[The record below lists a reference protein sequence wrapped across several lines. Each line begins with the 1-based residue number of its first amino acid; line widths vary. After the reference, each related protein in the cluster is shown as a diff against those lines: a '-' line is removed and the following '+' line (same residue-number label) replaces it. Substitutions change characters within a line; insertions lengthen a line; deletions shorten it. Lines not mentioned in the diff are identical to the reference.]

1 VFASVSEENA
11 VLWRPLHTISPTRVL
26 DPHAT
31 GPMRRPVTMPIVLA
45 PVAASGQRP
54 ADRRLPGVLG
64 RYLTGV
70 FVLTTLVLVT
80 APAAPSERPNPTA
93 ASALERIQID
103 GGGINTLTRTGMRAT
118 AWTTAHAIQRQR
130 DLLAPNPLATRLLAP
145 LATRLNAW
153 RALNADR
160 LAWCAMT
167 AVAVLVG
174 YGVLGRPRSRTWALM
189 LLLLLAWTVAAT
201 RPQAT
206 LHAAQTPGLATS
218 RLAVAL
224 VGPHDHD
231 ERPAVAQAKLGD
243 QFWTAFV
250 TQPFSRVQ
258 TGSSILAQAPPEQ
271 RTGLLG
277 LLGRQVAELNQR
289 MLGGHSLERALIATL
304 ALLAT
309 LPFAAAV
316 AACAMAAWLA
326 QILLLLLCLASLV
339 TVPLL
344 LDRHSRPLLVRWWLR
359 PLAGALALTAVAT
372 LASIGVTELAV
383 ALAGAGEAVAR
394 LLTGA
399 AFAALF
405 VALTGWSLRRWAR
418 RLTHADAA
426 TTTAGRP
433 AQADQPNPEAS
444 VA

>member
-1 VFASVSEENA
+1 
-11 VLWRPLHTISPTRVL
+11 
-26 DPHAT
+26 
-31 GPMRRPVTMPIVLA
+31 
-45 PVAASGQRP
+45 
-54 ADRRLPGVLG
+54 VLG
-64 RYLTGV
+64 RYLAGI

-80 APAAPSERPNPTA
+80 APAAPSERPKPTA
-93 ASALERIQID
+93 APALERIQVD
-103 GGGINTLTRTGMRAT
+103 GGGINTLTRTGMRAA
-118 AWTTAHAIQRQR
+118 AWTAAHAVQRQR
-130 DLLAPNPLATRLLAP
+130 DLLAPGPLASRLLGP

-160 LAWCAMT
+160 LAWSAVT

-189 LLLLLAWTVAAT
+189 VLLLLAWTVAAT

-206 LHAAQTPGLATS
+206 LRAAQTPGLATS
-218 RLAVAL
+218 RVAIVL
-224 VGPHDHD
+224 VSPHDD
-231 ERPAVAQAKLGD
+231 DRPAVAQAKLGD
-243 QFWTAFV
+243 AFWTAFV
-250 TQPFSRVQ
+250 TQPYSRVQ

-277 LLGRQVAELNQR
+277 LLGRQVAQLNQR
-289 MLGGHSLERALIATL
+289 MTGGHGLERALIATL
-304 ALLAT
+304 ALAST

-326 QILLLLLCLASLV
+326 QSLLLLLCLASLV

-344 LDRHSRPLLVRWWLR
+344 LLDGHARPLLVRWWLR
-359 PLAGALALTAVAT
+359 PLAGALALVAAAT

-383 ALAGAGEAVAR
+383 ALAGAGEAIAR

-399 AFAALF
+399 VFAALL
-405 VALTGWSLRRWAR
+405 VGLTGWWLRRWAR
-418 RLTHADAA
+418 RLTHA
-426 TTTAGRP
+426 TTATARP
-433 AQADQPNPEAS
+433 AQTVEPDHEAS

>member
-1 VFASVSEENA
+1 
-11 VLWRPLHTISPTRVL
+11 
-26 DPHAT
+26 
-31 GPMRRPVTMPIVLA
+31 M
-45 PVAASGQRP
+45 
-54 ADRRLPGVLG
+54 
-64 RYLTGV
+64 
-70 FVLTTLVLVT
+70 
-80 APAAPSERPNPTA
+80 
-93 ASALERIQID
+93 
-103 GGGINTLTRTGMRAT
+103 
-118 AWTTAHAIQRQR
+118 
-130 DLLAPNPLATRLLAP
+130 
-145 LATRLNAW
+145 
-153 RALNADR
+153 
-160 LAWCAMT
+160 
-167 AVAVLVG
+167 
-174 YGVLGRPRSRTWALM
+174 
-189 LLLLLAWTVAAT
+189 LLLLAWTVAAT
-201 RPQAT
+201 RPHAT

-224 VGPHDHD
+224 VGPHDRDDH
-231 ERPAVAQAKLGD
+231 PAAAQAKLGD

-250 TQPFSRVQ
+250 TQPYSRVQ

-277 LLGRQVAELNQR
+277 LLGRQVAQLNQR
-289 MLGGHSLERALIATL
+289 MLGGHGPERALIATL
-304 ALLAT
+304 ALAST

-326 QILLLLLCLASLV
+326 QTLLLLLCLASLV

-344 LDRHSRPLLVRWWLR
+344 LDRHARPLLVCWWLR

-372 LASIGVTELAV
+372 VASIGVTELAV

-399 AFAALF
+399 VFAALF
-405 VALTGWSLRRWAR
+405 VTLSGWSLRRWAR
-418 RLTHADAA
+418 RLTHAATA